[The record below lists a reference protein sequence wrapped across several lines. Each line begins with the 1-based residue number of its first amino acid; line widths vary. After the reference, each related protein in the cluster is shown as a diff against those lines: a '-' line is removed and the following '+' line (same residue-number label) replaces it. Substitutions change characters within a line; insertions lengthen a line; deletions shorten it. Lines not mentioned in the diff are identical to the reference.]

1 VFLRSRFRRGDSGFF
16 MMYPTELV
24 LVFVFIY
31 LYRPGLNVCDMSLD
45 VDEIEVDTLEP
56 LQS

>member
-1 VFLRSRFRRGDSGFF
+1 